1 MHGPSVH
8 YLNDVF
14 LKYSLFLVVLGLCC
28 CMSAF
33 SSCREQRLFSSCS
46 AWASVG
52 HVGSIVMAHR
62 HSCPS
67 LSMWH
72 LLGVGIARQIIN
84 HRTISK
90 TPNDIF
96 WWIENLDFIKSNLS
110 IKDFLIVIFIVCAFF
125 LLWPAQGF
133 FAYHMVTEIFF
144 CSFSRN
150 FVILGV
156 SLNSMLHLCLWMD
169 WHNIEI
175 LFVS

>member
-67 LSMWH
+67 FSMWR
-72 LLGVGIARQIIN
+72 LLGLGIELVSPALQGKLL
-84 HRTISK
+84 TIGPPGQPPGGLLKSLETLSLLPGIPLVCISPK
-90 TPNDIF
+90 WPTFPSPDDSSHPNSDS
-96 WWIENLDFIKSNLS
+96 E
-110 IKDFLIVIFIVCAFF
+110 VHP
-125 LLWPAQGF
+125 LL
-133 FAYHMVTEIFF
+133 
-144 CSFSRN
+144 
-150 FVILGV
+150 
-156 SLNSMLHLCLWMD
+156 
-169 WHNIEI
+169 
-175 LFVS
+175 